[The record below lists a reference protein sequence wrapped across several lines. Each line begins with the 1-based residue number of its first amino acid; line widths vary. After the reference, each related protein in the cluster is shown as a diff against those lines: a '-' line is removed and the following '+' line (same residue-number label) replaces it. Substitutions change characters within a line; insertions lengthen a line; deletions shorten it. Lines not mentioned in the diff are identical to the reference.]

1 MSNNNFRK
9 KDNQNICI
17 EMNQTIKFGKTSIYK
32 MKLMKLKYNLQIRA
46 FKSQKKAK
54 KQSKPCRNNRN
65 NSKYN
70 SSRRKRRLIKSP
82 RGFNN

>member
-46 FKSQKKAK
+46 FKS
-54 KQSKPCRNNRN
+54 
-65 NSKYN
+65 
-70 SSRRKRRLIKSP
+70 
-82 RGFNN
+82 